1 MRVVATHLCPGLTR
15 VRVAGLRQGRISDT
29 IPWNVSPLEAGVAKR
44 RVHLSFPGKLKDEP
58 LLWRTCERFDLVFN
72 IRQADYTEGMGWLMA
87 ELEGDA
93 EQLEKGIRWLEEQG
107 VIVGPIEQDVV
118 H

>member
-1 MRVVATHLCPGLTR
+1 MAR
-15 VRVAGLRQGRISDT
+15 
-29 IPWNVSPLEAGVAKR
+29 R

-58 LLWRTCERFDLVFN
+58 LLWQTCEQFDLVFN
-72 IRQADYTEGMGWLMA
+72 IRRADYTEGMGWLMA

-118 H
+118 QRVFCLTAQEAFGLIERQLNRSSLLIKSG

>member
-1 MRVVATHLCPGLTR
+1 MELATRPAWPRETMKSGVVR
-15 VRVAGLRQGRISDT
+15 LRGGRLSGRMANT
-29 IPWNVSPLEAGVAKR
+29 LGAEPLVAKR

-58 LLWRTCERFDLVFN
+58 LLWRACERFDLVFN
-72 IRQADYTEGMGWLMA
+72 IRRADYTEGMGWLMA

>member
-1 MRVVATHLCPGLTR
+1 MRPPLY
-15 VRVAGLRQGRISDT
+15 I
-29 IPWNVSPLEAGVAKR
+29 LEAGVAKR

-58 LLWRTCERFDLVFN
+58 LLWHTCERFELVFN

>member
-1 MRVVATHLCPGLTR
+1 MG
-15 VRVAGLRQGRISDT
+15 
-29 IPWNVSPLEAGVAKR
+29 KR
-44 RVHLSFPGKLKDEP
+44 RVHLTFQGQLADEP
-58 LLWRTCERFDLVFN
+58 AIWTMSQQFDLVFN

-107 VIVGPIEQDVV
+107 VIVGPIEQDIV

>member
-1 MRVVATHLCPGLTR
+1 MGEGL
-15 VRVAGLRQGRISDT
+15 GYNGPPLYI
-29 IPWNVSPLEAGVAKR
+29 LEAGVAKR

-58 LLWRTCERFDLVFN
+58 LLWQTCERFDLVFN

>member
-1 MRVVATHLCPGLTR
+1 V
-15 VRVAGLRQGRISDT
+15 
-29 IPWNVSPLEAGVAKR
+29 LEAGVAKR

-58 LLWRTCERFDLVFN
+58 LLWQTCERFDLVFN

-87 ELEGDA
+87 ELEGDV

-118 H
+118 Q

>member
-1 MRVVATHLCPGLTR
+1 
-15 VRVAGLRQGRISDT
+15 
-29 IPWNVSPLEAGVAKR
+29 
-44 RVHLSFPGKLKDEP
+44 
-58 LLWRTCERFDLVFN
+58 
-72 IRQADYTEGMGWLMA
+72 MGWLMA

-107 VIVGPIEQDVV
+107 VLVAPIEQDVV